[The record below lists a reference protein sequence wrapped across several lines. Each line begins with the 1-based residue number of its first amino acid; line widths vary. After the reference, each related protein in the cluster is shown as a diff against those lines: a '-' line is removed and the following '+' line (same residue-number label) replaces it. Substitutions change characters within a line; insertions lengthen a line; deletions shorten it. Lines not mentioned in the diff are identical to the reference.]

1 MIISGIHVPYKK
13 LFFLSI
19 WQRQIESGII
29 AHRSPFQRSLLHYS
43 AKNAVSISAQSA
55 W

>member
-1 MIISGIHVPYKK
+1 MIISGIHVPDKK
-13 LFFLSI
+13 LFFSI
-19 WQRQIESGII
+19 WQRQSESGIT